1 VRLFLILILFFSN
14 LYSKFSNLQ
23 LVLFKLALILRRH
36 VLRFLLLVL
45 LFLDFFILSCFAKCE
60 LLLLSSKIG
69 CKMILTTYNLSHDL
83 VLAILINKGHDSG
96 FLALQFFN

>member
-1 VRLFLILILFFSN
+1 MFRNVSVLIVICFCLTNLVIFFKVRLFLILFFSN

-45 LFLDFFILSCFAKCE
+45 LFLDFLF
-60 LLLLSSKIG
+60 
-69 CKMILTTYNLSHDL
+69 
-83 VLAILINKGHDSG
+83 
-96 FLALQFFN
+96 